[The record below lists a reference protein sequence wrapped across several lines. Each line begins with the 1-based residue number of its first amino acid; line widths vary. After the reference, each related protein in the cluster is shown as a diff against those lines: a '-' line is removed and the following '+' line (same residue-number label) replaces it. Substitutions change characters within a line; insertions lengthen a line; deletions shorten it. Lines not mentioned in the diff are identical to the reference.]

1 MIARPLTH
9 HTGTTAQHT
18 TDPVVAAERAA
29 ERGTAMFPA
38 LSFPDMLT
46 AQHYAW
52 RRCRHPETRSKADL
66 ERFAGLAARLERE
79 GASR

>member
-1 MIARPLTH
+1 MATAHYPQRIPLRTLS
-9 HTGTTAQHT
+9 HTI
-18 TDPVVAAERAA
+18 DPVVEAE
-29 ERGTAMFPA
+29 
-38 LSFPDMLT
+38 LT
-46 AQHYAW
+46 AELAALPFPEQLVAQHDAW